1 MQIIELWIIKFFIK
15 CTGKDWTSSCISV
28 SYHLL
33 DSSKL
38 DLGWKSHLQ
47 YLPMWDESWASHLPA
62 PLASVSST
70 EIETVIYHP
79 SFTAVLTNWNS
90 QGPLCSSGLW
100 TKKARSQYYPHHHL
114 HFEKARKT
122 DLRKQ
127 ISERRGTFREVW
139 TGLGSCWVAYH
150 LRLQIWLM
158 GIIIFLFHLNFDW
171 N

>member
-15 CTGKDWTSSCISV
+15 CTGKDWTSSCILV

-33 DSSKL
+33 DSSKP
-38 DLGWKSHLQ
+38 DLGSKSHLH
-47 YLPMWDESWASHLPA
+47 YLPMWEESWASHLPA

-70 EIETVIYHP
+70 QIETVILSP
-79 SFTAVLTNWNS
+79 VLYSCIDWNS
-90 QGPLCSSGLW
+90 QGPLRSSGLW
-100 TKKARSQYYPHHHL
+100 TKKARSKYYPHRHL

-127 ISERRGTFREVW
+127 VSERRGTFREVW

-150 LRLQIWLM
+150 LKLQIWLM
-158 GIIIFLFHLNFDW
+158 GIIIFPFHLNFNW